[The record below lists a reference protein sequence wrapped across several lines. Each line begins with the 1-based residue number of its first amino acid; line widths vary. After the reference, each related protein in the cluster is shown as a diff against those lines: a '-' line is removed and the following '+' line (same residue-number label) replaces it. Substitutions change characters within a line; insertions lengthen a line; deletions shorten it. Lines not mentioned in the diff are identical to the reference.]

1 MTRFSC
7 SHHWRK
13 SGREDWEGIVTSI
26 QSYGSH
32 YEIFIESR
40 SSIRVLLGT
49 GTSGLFACIPD
60 RQAGCWLSGL
70 EDVRYNGEKLS
81 AAIKNVVDG
90 ITVAHAFQALSHII
104 CPL

>member
-1 MTRFSC
+1 MTKFSC
-7 SHHWRK
+7 SHQWKK
-13 SGREDWEGIVTSI
+13 SDREDWEGIVTNI

-60 RQAGCWLSGL
+60 RQAGCWLSSL
-70 EDVRYNGEKLS
+70 DDVRYNGEKLS
-81 AAIKNVVDG
+81 AAIENVVDG
-90 ITVAHAFQALSHII
+90 ITVAHAFKAISHII